1 MKVVCDDKIPF
12 LKGVLEPYAEVV
24 YLPGGK
30 ITRADVRDADAV
42 IVRTR
47 TICNEA
53 LLQGTKVRHITTAT
67 IGYDH
72 IDTVWCETHGIKWV
86 NAPGC
91 NSGSVRQYIASV
103 LVTLAQRYSLNLED
117 MTLGVVG
124 VGNVGKKVAR
134 MASALGMKVL
144 LNDPPRSINEGPE
157 GFVSLQQVMQEADVI
172 TVHVPLEKGG
182 DFPTFHLFDEQAL
195 SSLRKRGF
203 LINSSRGE
211 VVDNKALSEALTLH
225 KLTGAVLDVWENEPD
240 LPADLLQQVAL
251 ATPHIAGYSADGKAN
266 GTAACVQYLSRQ
278 FGWPLREW
286 HPQQVPP
293 PVQGLTLLLNAS
305 EKSVAQVVHEAILF
319 TYRVSEDDKR
329 LRAFPGQF
337 EKLRGDY
344 QIRREFEAFTV
355 ELIRGTVCQEY
366 ILKSLGFKLK
376 V

>member
-1 MKVVCDDKIPF
+1 MKIVCDDKIPF
-12 LKGVLEPYAEVV
+12 LGGVLEPYAEVV

-30 ITRADVRDADAV
+30 ISRSDVMKADAL

-47 TICNEA
+47 TKCNET
-53 LLQGTKVRHITTAT
+53 LLHGTSVRHITTAT

-72 IDTVWCETHGIKWV
+72 IDTAWCEANGVAWM

-103 LVTLAQRYSLNLED
+103 LVTLAHRYHLTPED

-144 LNDPPRSINEGPE
+144 LNDPPRAQKEGPDS
-157 GFVSLQQVMQEADVI
+157 FVSLEKVLKEADII
-172 TVHVPLEKGG
+172 TLHVPLEKEGN
-182 DFPTFHLFDEQAL
+182 FPTYHLFDAEVL

-211 VVDNKALSEALTLH
+211 VVDNKALNDALLNH
-225 KLTGAVLDVWENEPD
+225 HLTSAVLDVWEGEPD
-240 LPADLLQQVAL
+240 ISVPLLERVAL

-266 GTAACVQYLSRQ
+266 GTAACVRYLSRQ
-278 FGWPLREW
+278 FGWPLTEW
-286 HPQQVPP
+286 QPGDMPP
-293 PVQGLTLLLNAS
+293 PPQGLSCIIKAS
-305 EKSVAQVVHEAILF
+305 GKSVAQVVHEAILF
-319 TYRVSEDDKR
+319 SYKVSEDDEL
-329 LRAFPGQF
+329 LRESSEAF
-337 EKLRGDY
+337 EKQRGNY
-344 QIRREFEAFTV
+344 PVRREFEAFTL
-355 ELIRGTVCQEY
+355 ELLRGTVCQEY

-376 V
+376 G